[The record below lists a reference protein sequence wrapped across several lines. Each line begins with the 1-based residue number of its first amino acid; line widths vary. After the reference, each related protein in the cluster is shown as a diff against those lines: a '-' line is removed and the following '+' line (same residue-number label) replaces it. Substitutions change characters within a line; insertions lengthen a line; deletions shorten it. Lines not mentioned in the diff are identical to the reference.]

1 MLKRVLSVLVL
12 VMLSVAC
19 FDVRL
24 ASAQS
29 GIDSEAAKVRAK
41 VETLDLNTR
50 VEVKLRD
57 KTKLKG
63 QITGTDHDSFALA
76 NQVGAN
82 SKIFYADVAEVKK
95 AGGGWSTKNWIIL
108 GSVLAGAL
116 VTWAIVKPALCD
128 GGAQTRGP
136 C

>member
-1 MLKRVLSVLVL
+1 MIKKLFSVLVL
-12 VMLSVAC
+12 VMLAVPSFAL
-19 FDVRL
+19 RL

-29 GIDSEAAKVRAK
+29 DVDSETAKVRAK
-41 VETLDLNTR
+41 VEELGTNTK

-57 KTKLKG
+57 QTKLKG
-63 QITGTDHDSFALA
+63 QINDAVHDSFAIA
-76 NQVGAN
+76 NNGAN
-82 SKIFYADVAEVKK
+82 SKVFYSDVAQVKK

-108 GSVLAGAL
+108 GSVVAGAL
-116 VTWAIVKPALCD
+116 VTWTIVKPALCD